1 MSRHRAAPD
10 APTETRLAEQIDEL
24 ARRAAL
30 ESAEDGPEARLNA
43 ISQALQALRDEIAGN
58 EGGFARV
65 DNRLSDVADHI
76 VEAIADAQKSGE
88 SHVDEIAHAVDRS
101 IAAAADRQRELDE
114 RHDALLARL
123 EQEAESVAQT
133 RAQLIGELEGTRA
146 ALTPAVEAAHEQI
159 EQQAQQM
166 TGQVTAAVLQLL
178 EDRLGAATAELT
190 MQRQHMETMLT
201 RLEGMV
207 TGASAATG
215 ALDDTRRQLLDE
227 IATARGELQG
237 TAGVMVGA
245 QAVLE
250 AGVRRIQTSGDALVH
265 YLDDRDLA
273 LEAER
278 DRILRDVLEE
288 FAETMRAHERRGVA
302 RRLAAVVDRR
312 KDARDASRW
321 RRTHQQAPRPELG
334 TEQAAP
340 SVIDLDA
347 AMLRRSSNRR

>member
-1 MSRHRAAPD
+1 MSRHRAEQNAPI
-10 APTETRLAEQIDEL
+10 ETALAEQIDEL

-30 ESAEDGPEARLNA
+30 ESAEHGPEVRLAA
-43 ISQALQALRDEIAGN
+43 IAEALQALRDEVAGN

-65 DNRLSDVADHI
+65 DNRLGDVADQL
-76 VEAIADAQKSGE
+76 VEAIADARKSGE
-88 SHVDEIAHAVDRS
+88 AHVDEIAHAVDRS
-101 IAAAADRQRELDE
+101 IAAAADRQHELDE
-114 RHDALLARL
+114 RHAALLTRL
-123 EQEAESVAQT
+123 EQEAESVEQT
-133 RAQLIGELEGTRA
+133 RAQLLGELEGTRA
-146 ALTPAVEAAHEQI
+146 ALTPAVEAAHAQI
-159 EQQAQQM
+159 EQQAEQM
-166 TGQVTAAVLQLL
+166 TGQVTAAVLELL
-178 EDRLGAATAELT
+178 EQRLGMATAELST
-190 MQRQHMETMLT
+190 QRQLMEAMLG
-201 RLEGMV
+201 RLEAMV

-278 DRILRDVLEE
+278 DRIMRDVLEE

-302 RRLAAVVDRR
+302 RRLAAVVERR
-312 KDARDASRW
+312 RDARDAARW
-321 RRTHQQAPRPELG
+321 RRQHQQAPRAEI
-334 TEQAAP
+334 TEQPAP

-347 AMLRRSSNRR
+347 AMLRRSSSNRR